1 MLLFCHHQVHS
12 GSLPVVWNLIMSW
25 HQGLQDPLPEFRLL
39 TTQMTPP
46 GLPLLGNNHPPAADI
61 TWGDVKCLTSRAE
74 IALVNTGTPITPENN
89 LLSLLA
95 TITANSAQK
104 AWLFRVSFL
113 LPVFTR
119 IPAHTLPNN
128 NYTCWAQL
136 MNPALFSVVTWEE
149 SRDSYF

>member
-1 MLLFCHHQVHS
+1 MKPHHELAPRTS
-12 GSLPVVWNLIMSW
+12 GSITGVSSIDHPDDSSW
-25 HQGLQDPLPEFRLL
+25 LASSERP
-39 TTQMTPP
+39 
-46 GLPLLGNNHPPAADI
+46 GNNHPPAADI

-113 LPVFTR
+113 LPFFTR

>member
-1 MLLFCHHQVHS
+1 MKPHHELAPRTS
-12 GSLPVVWNLIMSW
+12 GSITGVSSIDHPDDSSW
-25 HQGLQDPLPEFRLL
+25 LASSERP
-39 TTQMTPP
+39 
-46 GLPLLGNNHPPAADI
+46 GNNHPPAADI

-113 LPVFTR
+113 LPFFTS
-119 IPAHTLPNN
+119 IFH
-128 NYTCWAQL
+128 
-136 MNPALFSVVTWEE
+136 
-149 SRDSYF
+149 